1 MKRHRCASL
10 VLCLVMAST
19 VFACHGRTAS
29 GPPPNVLLI
38 VVDTLRA
45 DRLGVYG
52 NSRGLT
58 PFLDQLAG
66 RGTVFTNAYAP
77 TSWTAPSVASLFT
90 SRYSRQH
97 GVIALESKLADA
109 ETTLAEAL
117 APLHYVAGG
126 FSANF
131 RVDEAHGF
139 AQGFAHWRVFLPDP
153 DAKKV
158 RGDVVRRESTKWF
171 DTTRKQSPGR
181 PILLY
186 LHYMES
192 HAPYEPV
199 EPFRSRFQ
207 RLDVAAVDPDAAKAK
222 LLRWVGTGT
231 RKLSPAE
238 IDHLESLYDGE
249 AASVDAEIRLLVSEL
264 DALGFFANAVVVF
277 TADHGEEFAEHGE
290 VLHGRTLYNA
300 AIKIPLIIVAPG
312 FAGGHVVDEN
322 VSLLDV
328 APTVQ
333 DLAGALPQANAEGH
347 SLRRLMKPAFGLAG
361 AAPSEAP
368 APVLCELEPESKHHT
383 RAHTDA
389 IIERS
394 YKLLLRPDG
403 ETELFDLSRDPGE
416 QHPLSPT
423 ASQPSAAE
431 LLGALETRQA
441 ELRLRA
447 NVSRETQPVDEATR
461 EKLRALGYQF

>member
-1 MKRHRCASL
+1 
-10 VLCLVMAST
+10 
-19 VFACHGRTAS
+19 
-29 GPPPNVLLI
+29 
-38 VVDTLRA
+38 
-45 DRLGVYG
+45 
-52 NSRGLT
+52 
-58 PFLDQLAG
+58 
-66 RGTVFTNAYAP
+66 
-77 TSWTAPSVASLFT
+77 
-90 SRYSRQH
+90 
-97 GVIALESKLADA
+97 
-109 ETTLAEAL
+109 
-117 APLHYVAGG
+117 
-126 FSANF
+126 
-131 RVDEAHGF
+131 
-139 AQGFAHWRVFLPDP
+139 
-153 DAKKV
+153 
-158 RGDVVRRESTKWF
+158 
-171 DTTRKQSPGR
+171 
-181 PILLY
+181 
-186 LHYMES
+186 MES

-207 RLDVAAVDPDAAKAK
+207 RLDSATVDPDAAKAK

-347 SLRRLMKPAFGLAG
+347 SLRRLMKPASGPVG
-361 AAPSEAP
+361 AAPSAAP
-368 APVLCELEPESKHHT
+368 SPVLCELEPESKHHT

-416 QHPLSPT
+416 QHPLSP
-423 ASQPSAAE
+423 AACQPSAAE